1 MIREDFLRQS
11 AYDEIDTY
19 ASLNKQ
25 QLMLGTILHFRSKAS
40 GVLQMEV
47 NADTVVKAKV
57 RARIARMKEIKEQDM
72 EKETKSIRD
81 EIDREF
87 NEMVK
92 VGEKA
97 SQ

>member
-1 MIREDFLRQS
+1 
-11 AYDEIDTY
+11 
-19 ASLNKQ
+19 
-25 QLMLGTILHFRSKAS
+25 
-40 GVLQMEV
+40 
-47 NADTVVKAKV
+47 
-57 RARIARMKEIKEQDM
+57 MKEIKEQDM